1 MAQGR
6 LFRAQ
11 TWWLET
17 PRLIRRWSIALLLFG
32 FLLLALG
39 LWSDMRGWWEGH
51 EFLTN
56 LVSSFTSL
64 CFGVPAALLVFSH
77 LGQAQ
82 EEARQ
87 KTRARAHAVQEINE
101 FTSALLEPFNAT
113 DIQQLGSK
121 LRGMRAN
128 LRTVRTV
135 HMADA
140 EREEAVATFFMQ
152 FNDLVP
158 NPSARR
164 PIDSFSTMHRYTSQW
179 TTMRKWQTRVTS
191 QCRILDEEVRPRVT
205 DSGLPWLAQ
214 NRASDVR
221 QAARWLFMEG
231 RNPWK
236 PRAQQTD
243 NGRDGSTMAAMNYFL
258 DDLIGLCAGA
268 EALASLYRA

>member
-6 LFRAQ
+6 LFRAWA
-11 TWWLET
+11 WWRET

-32 FLLLALG
+32 LPLLALG
-39 LWSDMRGWWEGH
+39 LWADMRGWWEGH
-51 EFLTN
+51 EFLIN
-56 LVSSFTSL
+56 LASSFTSL

-87 KTRARAHAVQEINE
+87 KIRARAHAVQEINE
-101 FTSALLEPFNAT
+101 FASALLEPFNAT
-113 DIQQLGSK
+113 DVQQLGSK

-128 LRTVRTV
+128 LRAVRTV

-140 EREEAVATFFMQ
+140 EREETGATFFRQ

-164 PIDSFSTMHRYTSQW
+164 PIDSFSSMRRYTSQW

-243 NGRDGSTMAAMNYFL
+243 DGRDGATMAAMNYFL